1 MSARICSTG
10 VFWASPVCRAE
21 KVGPAGL
28 WESNHNHSEL
38 SHPQAGLPLSVHPRG
53 PTSSRD
59 LLTPR
64 DPPTSRGPPNPGETC
79 PLQGICLPQ
88 ETHSRDHLS
97 RVMHPFQ
104 GPPNLGDL
112 PTCGDL
118 PLPHLHRNTL
128 RAGEKPVLRVKT
140 PLLPSRAF
148 QGPGVQVWS
157 IPSSGART
165 RGAARTPGA
174 ATMQDAARQA
184 SKLPAQHPP
193 PSRPPRSPTP
203 RQ

>member
-1 MSARICSTG
+1 MSSGHLLCAG
-10 VFWASPVCRAE
+10 LKKW
-21 KVGPAGL
+21 GPAGL

-38 SHPQAGLPLSVHPRG
+38 SHPQAGLPLSVHLRG

-59 LLTPR
+59 LLIPW
-64 DPPTSRGPPNPGETC
+64 DPPISRGPPNPGELLNPGETC

-88 ETHSRDHLS
+88 ETHSRDHLP

-112 PTCGDL
+112 PTYGDL

-128 RAGEKPVLRVKT
+128 RAGEKAVLRVMA

-148 QGPGVQVWS
+148 QGRGVQVWNT
-157 IPSSGART
+157 PSSGART

-174 ATMQDAARQA
+174 ATLQDTVRQA
-184 SKLPAQHPP
+184 SKLPTQHPP
-193 PSRPPRSPTP
+193 PSRPLRFPTP